1 MGTCLWRHFKPE
13 QLVGGLACKTPPET
27 KSTALL
33 RDLLAKTILEGRHCS
48 AGTRG
53 SIYTHKN
60 PPDVS
65 RQDIKNARAE
75 HCRGLSLGKG
85 STIQPRVGN
94 PKISRTSFKVSINL
108 RQTVVLPS
116 VPGPTCKCYIPR
128 TRSLTSLPPN
138 VILFPSLTAAMMGA
152 MAAVPLRDRQA
163 LCETPFCNTDP
174 RPLPRSSQ
182 GPDTHTGRP
191 SSFALS
197 TKKFPFLK
205 WSCNKEKAHTIS
217 DADGAVCLSFL
228 RKGSAFCYLLTI
240 IKMH

>member
-1 MGTCLWRHFKPE
+1 M
-13 QLVGGLACKTPPET
+13 
-27 KSTALL
+27 
-33 RDLLAKTILEGRHCS
+33 LAKTILEGRHCS

-53 SIYTHKN
+53 SIYTHKS
-60 PPDVS
+60 PAGVS

-94 PKISRTSFKVSINL
+94 PKMSHTSFKVSISL

-116 VPGPTCKCYIPR
+116 VPRPTRKCYIPR
-128 TRSLTSLPPN
+128 TRSLTSLPAN

-163 LCETPFCNTDP
+163 LCETPFCNTAP
-174 RPLPRSSQ
+174 CPPARSSQ
-182 GPDTHTGRP
+182 EPDTHTGRP

-205 WSCNKEKAHTIS
+205 WSCGKEKAHTIS

-228 RKGSAFCYLLTI
+228 RKGSTFCYLLTI